1 LTPLIIAAHEGQ
13 KDVCSCLLALGAN
26 INGKGEK
33 DNTALGAALE
43 G

>member
-1 LTPLIIAAHEGQ
+1 MASHEGHHSIVNALLNQ
-13 KDVCSCLLALGAN
+13 GADVNAMGD
-26 INGKGEK
+26 K